1 MGWQCKCFTIVI
13 GEGTHTPQH
22 MWRSE
27 VAFVALAL
35 FFHHVAS
42 RDQLGSKHLSS
53 HLDGWEHEAWCC
65 DGGRGLRC
73 PLQHQVSFFFR
84 LQRGVLVSKDRD

>member
-1 MGWQCKCFTIVI
+1 MGWQCKCFIIVI

-53 HLDGWEHEAWCC
+53 LSHLDRQEHEAWCC
-65 DGGRGLRC
+65 DGGRGLRRL
-73 PLQHQVSFFFR
+73 LQRQVSFA
-84 LQRGVLVSKDRD
+84 